1 MSQLIVFTLNAIVIY
16 VLADYLVKVIEKR
29 KGTLLKQRQVVFF
42 VIFLALALISFSAL
56 RSLLGP
62 A

>member
-29 KGTLLKQRQVVFF
+29 RGTLLKQRQVVFF
-42 VIFLALALISFSAL
+42 LIFLILALLSFSAL
-56 RSLLGP
+56 RALLGP
-62 A
+62 G